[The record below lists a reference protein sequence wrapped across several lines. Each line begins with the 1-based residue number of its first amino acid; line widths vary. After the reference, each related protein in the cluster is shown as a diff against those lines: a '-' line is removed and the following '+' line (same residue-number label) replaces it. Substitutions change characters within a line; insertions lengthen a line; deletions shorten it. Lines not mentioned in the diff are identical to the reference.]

1 MQQYFPILL
10 IVLVALVL
18 FVLPSRQRKRAA
30 VQAQALQDSLQ
41 PGTPVMTTSGIHAT
55 VVRLG
60 DANTVDLELAP
71 GVVTTFERRAILQV
85 RQPVVDADST
95 PEIAPEAGPAEFGG
109 TAGDDDHPGPGDGPS
124 DRAH

>member
-10 IVLVALVL
+10 IVLAVLLL

-30 VQAQALQDSLQ
+30 ATAQALQDSLQ

-60 DANTVDLELAP
+60 EGNTVDLELAP

-109 TAGDDDHPGPGDGPS
+109 TGDDDNPGPGDGPA